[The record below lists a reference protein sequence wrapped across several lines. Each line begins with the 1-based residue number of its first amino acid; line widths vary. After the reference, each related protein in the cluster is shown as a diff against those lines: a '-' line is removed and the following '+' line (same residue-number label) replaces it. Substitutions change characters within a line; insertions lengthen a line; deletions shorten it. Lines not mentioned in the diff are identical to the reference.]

1 MEISI
6 INVITNVIYFSWK
19 PYSVKVIREG
29 YLVSPQNP
37 LPWVNVTFMPPAVPS
52 FSLQFAQLTKLSIMS
67 NGYNIRD
74 GDDNWDCE
82 GIMGEECCWNFL
94 SCKWAFHTVEDIHCP
109 RNCRNKET
117 PNCLN
122 FWTFFLY
129 DPAPIPPCLYFFL
142 DKCPST
148 PFQDDELHVLAFF
161 YIKISFN

>member
-94 SCKWAFHTVEDIHCP
+94 SCKWAFHIVEDIHCP

-129 DPAPIPPCLYFFL
+129 DPAPIPRCLFFL

>member
-6 INVITNVIYFSWK
+6 INGITNVIYFSWK
-19 PYSVKVIREG
+19 PYSVKVIWEG
-29 YLVSPQNP
+29 YLVSPPNP

-117 PNCLN
+117 GIFGHFFFTTPPQFRPAFIFFRQMPLN
-122 FWTFFLY
+122 SLPRSW
-129 DPAPIPPCLYFFL
+129 I
-142 DKCPST
+142 
-148 PFQDDELHVLAFF
+148 AF
-161 YIKISFN
+161 